1 MARSGLALALAVLVL
16 VSLPAAAS
24 AHASLVGGDP
34 EPGGVAR
41 VAPHA
46 LTIRFDEAVDAA
58 LATLRVEDTRGKRYD
73 IGPVR
78 AAPGHGLRVA
88 LKRGLPDGQYV
99 VLYRVVSDDGH
110 TIPGGFGFAV
120 GRDAEPPPARVA
132 GVAGGGPTIRTA
144 TGIGPAEATAR
155 AVRDGALA
163 IVAGVLGFV
172 VLVWWPALP
181 EAATADERWRVA
193 GRAFAGAT
201 RRLVVLAAALG
212 ALAAVAGIVLTGAA
226 ARGTGLDAALDA
238 DVLRA
243 VLHTRFG
250 TASALGA
257 GLLTLVAL
265 GAATAPAMRRAGHI
279 VALHTAKPGIVAVP
293 LVRPWPPRPAS
304 KRPAD
309 LSATRLAVGPG
320 RLARRGGG
328 AAACLLVVALMLV
341 PVLAGHATT
350 RAHPVLLTV
359 SGTAHVLAASL
370 WIGGIATL
378 LLVVP
383 TATRALV
390 PADRTIL
397 LGVLLRR
404 FSLVA
409 GGAVALLALT
419 GVVQA
424 LVEVGTFGALVDSAF
439 GRATLI
445 KAGLLVSLLGVAAAH
460 RLEHLPRL
468 DALRRRGDA
477 PGATGVAVRRT
488 LRIEALGLV
497 AVLAATGALAG
508 YAPPGGAPPGPAPL
522 TLRFEQATLRGTLSP
537 ARAGDNT
544 LSFVLA
550 RSGGD
555 LAFADIERVTV
566 AAAGP
571 GHRTARAVLAGR
583 RDGTYRVP
591 LRLAARGTWT
601 VTLTL
606 RVDTY
611 NSFTRSARVTVR

>member
-1 MARSGLALALAVLVL
+1 VARSGLAVALAVLVL
-16 VSLPAAAS
+16 ASLPAAAG

-41 VAPHA
+41 VAPRA

-88 LKRGLPDGQYV
+88 LERGLPDGQYV

-120 GRDAEPPPARVA
+120 GRDAEPPPARVGGA
-132 GVAGGGPTIRTA
+132 AGGGPTIRTA
-144 TGIGPAEATAR
+144 AWIGAAEATAR

-163 IVAGVLGFV
+163 VVAGVLAFAL
-172 VLVWWPALP
+172 LVWWPALP

-193 GRAFAGAT
+193 GRAFAVAA

-212 ALAAVAGIVLTGAA
+212 ALAAVAGIALTGAA
-226 ARGTGLDAALDA
+226 ARGTGLDAVLDA

-243 VLHTRFG
+243 VLRTRFG

-257 GLLTLVAL
+257 GLLALVAL
-265 GAATAPAMRRAGHI
+265 GAATAPALGRAVHM
-279 VALHTAKPGIVAVP
+279 VALHTAPPGIVAVP
-293 LVRPWPPRPAS
+293 LVRPWPPRPA
-304 KRPAD
+304 D
-309 LSATRLAVGPG
+309 LSATGLAVGPG

-328 AAACLLVVALMLV
+328 AAAGLLVLALALV

-350 RAHPVLLTV
+350 RAHPVLLTI
-359 SGTAHVLAASL
+359 SGTTHVLAASL

-378 LLVVP
+378 LLAVP
-383 TATRALV
+383 GATRALV

-424 LVEVGTFGALVDSAF
+424 LVEVGALHALVDSAF

-445 KAGLLVSLLGVAAAH
+445 KAGLLVSLLGIAAAH

-468 DALRRRGDA
+468 GALRRRGDA
-477 PGATGVAVRRT
+477 PGAAGVAIRRT

-550 RSGGD
+550 RTGGD

-571 GHRTARAVLAGR
+571 GHRTARTVLAGR

-591 LRLAARGTWT
+591 LRLAAHGTWT